1 MEVIRVIIF
10 QNLLGYLFQK
20 KDINSCKIYIP
31 VVELS
36 SGVFLMAL
44 DYPAAFL
51 SSPIKEKL
59 EGYNILFK
67 GDLPL
72 LMEFSEKYVM
82 EVETKK
88 YKDYYYNSSGFPA
101 PTMSLQS
108 AIWKAEE
115 QFNKPNN
122 STFFVIVEE
131 PKDES

>member
-1 MEVIRVIIF
+1 
-10 QNLLGYLFQK
+10 
-20 KDINSCKIYIP
+20 

-44 DYPAAFL
+44 DYPATFL
-51 SSPIKEKL
+51 CSTVKEKL
-59 EGYNILFK
+59 KGYNILFK

-72 LMEFSEKYVM
+72 LMEFSEKYVQAI
-82 EVETKK
+82 EENR

-108 AIWKAEE
+108 AIWAAEE
-115 QFNKPNN
+115 QINKPNN

-131 PKDES
+131 SNEA